1 MLIDSKEKRACNQ
14 VPTKIQT
21 EAKNGTKAA
30 KVTKEE
36 KRVCNQVLIKI
47 LTETKKLIV
56 TSYGTK
62 AAKVTKIVPLYSILN
77 FVISIGILYWSFYTC
92 PLLFL

>member
-14 VPTKIQT
+14 VLIKILT

-47 LTETKKLIV
+47 VTKVKNSNKLCI
-56 TSYGTK
+56 SDGIK
-62 AAKVTKIVPLYSILN
+62 AAKVTKNSYCTALLLVLIVLSL
-77 FVISIGILYWSFYTC
+77 
-92 PLLFL
+92 